1 MFTIELLK
9 DHKKTSGSL
18 LDDYME
24 QPKHP
29 HPDENREDGMF
40 RLPERISTINSLSEN
55 SEHSK
60 NNRRSRIPKR
70 IQQRVSALKRKQ
82 ESSNG
87 SRREANSSKESKNVT
102 AVADITMAIL
112 ASSQKQDFVEGDQPQ
127 LNQA

>member
-70 IQQRVSALKRKQ
+70 IQQRVSALKRK
-82 ESSNG
+82 
-87 SRREANSSKESKNVT
+87 
-102 AVADITMAIL
+102 
-112 ASSQKQDFVEGDQPQ
+112 
-127 LNQA
+127 